1 LWWRLFMHYEAFNPR
16 PVEKARW
23 SCNMKYE
30 LARQMPHQMVEGVG
44 TCGSMYQPP
53 LYEAASHSKYAEASG
68 FQRRGMIAGFIVPV
82 VQMLGRYGGVCVAD
96 RTNILNQQRRE
107 EEESSSAV

>member
-1 LWWRLFMHYEAFNPR
+1 VGGNRALWWRLFMHYEAFNPR

-82 VQMLGRYGGVCVAD
+82 VQMLGRYRSFQVE
-96 RTNILNQQRRE
+96 L
-107 EEESSSAV
+107 AVYA